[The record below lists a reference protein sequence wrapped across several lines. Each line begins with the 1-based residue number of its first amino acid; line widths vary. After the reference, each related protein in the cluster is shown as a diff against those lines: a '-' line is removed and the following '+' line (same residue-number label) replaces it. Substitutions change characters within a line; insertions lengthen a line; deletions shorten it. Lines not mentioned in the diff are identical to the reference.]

1 MVIILILHLVP
12 CSDTFASPK
21 NETTFSQSSCDHHK
35 SPDSCSP
42 FCTCY
47 CCVTHTIVTETIEI
61 QPLADPASSNYNEYV
76 EGAYLNMAY
85 ALLQPPQPAF
95 QVASAS

>member
-21 NETTFSQSSCDHHK
+21 NETAISQSSCDHQK
-35 SPDSCSP
+35 SPDDCSP
-42 FCTCY
+42 FCACY
-47 CCVTHTIVTETIEI
+47 CCVTHTIVTETLEI
-61 QPLADPASSNYNEYV
+61 RSLADPASSNYNEYV

-85 ALLQPPQPAF
+85 SILQPPQLALL
-95 QVASAS
+95 VSSTT